1 MQWFGKVMLG
11 DAMQGYGIVE
21 CRGAT
26 VMWVQAKCSF
36 GIVIYRLAMKVTL
49 IWSKGAS
56 YAKVI
61 GTLLT
66 TSAGIPLAQ
75 A

>member
-1 MQWFGKVMLG
+1 MRPC
-11 DAMQGYGIVE
+11 GIFNI
-21 CRGAT
+21 RKINFT
-26 VMWVQAKCSF
+26 
-36 GIVIYRLAMKVTL
+36 MKVTL